1 MIQRI
6 QTVWLLL
13 ASLSIFALFLFP
25 YLHYSDA
32 AVLGKSLMVSGRYQH
47 QIGEDIREQF
57 FFLQTAATVILGLLP
72 LYTIFK
78 FKNRKLQIQLI
89 VLEMVLIALF
99 GFWLYTSASKALAD
113 VQRFL
118 SAGNIGV
125 GFFLLPIAIVFL
137 FLAMSGI
144 RKDESLIRSAER
156 LR

>member
-89 VLEMVLIALF
+89 VLETVLIAMV
-99 GFWLYTSASKALAD
+99 GYWLKTSASKVLAD
-113 VQRFL
+113 VQRYV
-118 SAGNIGV
+118 SAGSIGV
-125 GFFLLPIAIVFL
+125 CFCLLLIAVVLLYLTIGGF
-137 FLAMSGI
+137 
-144 RKDESLIRSAER
+144 RKHASQHRSAKR